1 MSVKGKAQAMSG
13 AGLLVVGTLCIGLL
27 MALATVCYLTIQGIE
42 VPSQLETIVGGL
54 LVGVPALLA
63 KTYRDA
69 QPEPQSEPTPV
80 EVISSPDHPVVT
92 EEVSQGAADAL
103 SRRQI
108 AGAASRRSRETP
120 S

>member
-13 AGLLVVGTLCIGLL
+13 AGLLVVGTLCLGLL
-27 MALATVCYLTIQGIE
+27 MALATVCYLTIQGLD

-69 QPEPQSEPTPV
+69 QPEPTLDEPTPV
-80 EVISSPDHPVVT
+80 EVISSPEQPVVT
-92 EEVSQGAADAL
+92 SEVPP
-103 SRRQI
+103 RR
-108 AGAASRRSRETP
+108 RTP
-120 S
+120 